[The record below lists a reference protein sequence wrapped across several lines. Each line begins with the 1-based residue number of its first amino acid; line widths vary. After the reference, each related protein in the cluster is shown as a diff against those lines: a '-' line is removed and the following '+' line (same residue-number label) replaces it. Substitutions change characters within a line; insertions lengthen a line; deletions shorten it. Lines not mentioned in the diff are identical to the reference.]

1 MPSLIKRTNI
11 RYLSNN
17 IDILL
22 EKINRL
28 TLNINIPIHYF
39 KLIKRKR
46 IIQTNKQLLYNIIY
60 KTLLTIYLN
69 LDKIINRLNNIN
81 KQLICIK
88 IYIDSKYTN
97 TYTKLI
103 TN

>member
-1 MPSLIKRTNI
+1 MLSLIKRTNI

-39 KLIKRKR
+39 KLIKQER

-60 KTLLTIYLN
+60 KTLFAIHLN
-69 LDKIINRLNNIN
+69 LSKIINRLNNIN
-81 KQLICIK
+81 KELNCII
-88 IYIDSKYTN
+88 IYIDSKYKN
-97 TYTKLI
+97 TYTKFI